1 MKPRHESVG
10 TCERDSFLLFAPRR
24 GLWPHLVC
32 GAKRKNEHRALL
44 NSPRRKTIAPVA
56 AVRWIH
62 ITRIEVQ
69 VVCVR
74 RRVVR
79 RTPIVAV
86 RTAVVERST
95 IVVARSREENIQLN
109 DHHLSDPSPAESLN
123 IESRWR
129 SLFSFL
135 PLHRLQQPDG

>member
-1 MKPRHESVG
+1 M
-10 TCERDSFLLFAPRR
+10 
-24 GLWPHLVC
+24 
-32 GAKRKNEHRALL
+32 L
-44 NSPRRKTIAPVA
+44 NSPRRKTIAPVVV
-56 AVRWIH
+56 VRWIH

-86 RTAVVERST
+86 RTTVVERRT
-95 IVVARSREENIQLN
+95 IVVARSREENIQPN

-135 PLHRLQQPDG
+135 PPLRLQQPDG

>member
-24 GLWPHLVC
+24 GLWPRLFC
-32 GAKRKNEHRALL
+32 GSKRKNECRALL
-44 NSPRRKTIAPVA
+44 NSPRSKTIAPVA
-56 AVRWIH
+56 VVRWKH
-62 ITRIEVQ
+62 TTRIEDQ

-86 RTAVVERST
+86 RTTVVERST
-95 IVVARSREENIQLN
+95 IVVARSREENIQPN

-135 PLHRLQQPDG
+135 PASAMQA

>member
-1 MKPRHESVG
+1 M
-10 TCERDSFLLFAPRR
+10 
-24 GLWPHLVC
+24 
-32 GAKRKNEHRALL
+32 L
-44 NSPRRKTIAPVA
+44 NSPRSKTIAPVVV
-56 AVRWIH
+56 VRWIH
-62 ITRIEVQ
+62 IRRIEVQ

-86 RTAVVERST
+86 RTTVVERRT
-95 IVVARSREENIQLN
+95 IVVARSREENIQPN
-109 DHHLSDPSPAESLN
+109 DHHLSDLSPAESLN

-135 PLHRLQQPDG
+135 PLFRLQQPDG